1 VKEARVRFV
10 MFYRPSNPDA
20 EAGLPPKPEY
30 QARMSSFIADAFK
43 SGVLI
48 ATDGLKPSSQ
58 GARVKLN
65 SRKYT
70 VMDGPF
76 SEAKE
81 VIAGYAVMHYASK
94 KEAVEAAKLF
104 LEVAGD
110 GECEIRPLYEAADF
124 GPPTETGPGHAQG

>member
-1 VKEARVRFV
+1 MRFV
-10 MFYRPSNPDA
+10 MFYRPSKPDA

-30 QARMSSFIADAFK
+30 QARMNSFIADAFK
-43 SGVLI
+43 SGALI

-58 GARVKLN
+58 GARIRLTG
-65 SRKYT
+65 SRYT
-70 VMDGPF
+70 VLDGPF

-81 VIAGYAVMHYASK
+81 VIAGYAVMQYPSK
-94 KEAVEAAKLF
+94 EEAVAAAKLF

-124 GPPTETGPGHAQG
+124 APPADGRAAGGTGRTAG

>member
-1 VKEARVRFV
+1 MRFV
-10 MFYRPSNPDA
+10 MFYRPSTPDA

-30 QARMSSFIADAFK
+30 QAHMSSFIAEAFK
-43 SGVLI
+43 SGALI

-58 GARVKLN
+58 GARVSLT

-81 VIAGYAVMHYASK
+81 VIAGYAVMQYASK
-94 KEAVEAAKLF
+94 EEAVEAAKLF
-104 LEVAGD
+104 LQVAGD

-124 GPPTETGPGHAQG
+124 GPPPGTGSGRAQG